1 MSQPSPALLLKPEVL
16 AKTRLSA
23 ATLWRQVTAGK
34 FPQPV
39 KIGERRVAWRADD
52 VDRWMASL
60 PRVKKSASSKD
71 SEAA

>member
-1 MSQPSPALLLKPEVL
+1 MAQTSPTLLLKPEVL

-39 KIGERRVAWRADD
+39 KIGERRVAWRTAD
-52 VDRWMASL
+52 VDCWMASL
-60 PRVKKSASSKD
+60 PQVKKPTSAD
-71 SEAA
+71 GSEGA